1 MFEVTVEDTFA
12 AGHYLRN
19 YKGKCENPHGHNYKI
34 RVTLAGAE
42 LDKAGLLL
50 DFKDLREVM
59 RHVIERLDHQMINEI
74 EPFTVINPSAEN
86 LAKYF
91 YDRVQLA
98 SAERHK
104 RAGAS
109 EGCNRIRDGHDDG
122 KVFRVVSLPLR
133 ARHPATAAWAVL
145 PMQIT
150 EIYKS
155 LQGEST
161 HAGLPCVF
169 VRLDGLQPAV
179 FVVRQR
185 VHVPGRPQNGD
196 RRSSGRGRATES
208 GRWVGR
214 DHRRRT
220 HAAGTRGCAADAEDS
235 WTMATRCCSKPAGSG
250 RWSVFRRVLSR
261 SSM

>member
-91 YDRVQLA
+91 YDESNTRLQSVTKGRVRVKDVTVFETDTTTAKYSERIILR
-98 SAERHK
+98 SAR
-104 RAGAS
+104 RPSSMATGRGVGRLGAD
-109 EGCNRIRDGHDDG
+109 RWL
-122 KVFRVVSLPLR
+122 V
-133 ARHPATAAWAVL
+133 
-145 PMQIT
+145 MQIT

-161 HAGLPCVF
+161 YAGLPCVF
-169 VRLDGLQPAV
+169 VRLTGCNLRCSWCDSEYTFPAGAKWNRESMEEVQKLSPGGGLVKLPEA
-179 FVVRQR
+179 
-185 VHVPGRPQNGD
+185 N
-196 RRSSGRGRATES
+196 
-208 GRWVGR
+208 
-214 DHRRRT
+214 
-220 HAAGTRGCAADAEDS
+220 
-235 WTMATRCCSKPAGSG
+235 RCCNSG
-250 RWSVFRRVLSR
+250 KSFR
-261 SSM
+261 